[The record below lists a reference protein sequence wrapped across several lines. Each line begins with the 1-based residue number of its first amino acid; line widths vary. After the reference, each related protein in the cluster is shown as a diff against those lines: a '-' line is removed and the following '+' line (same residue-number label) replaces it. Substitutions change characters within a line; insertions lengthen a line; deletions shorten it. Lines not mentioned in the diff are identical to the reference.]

1 MPTAVL
7 LINVEI
13 GHEDDVFEELKKIPE
28 VKAAYV
34 VYGMYDIVAIV
45 KAPDLKTLRSVISEK
60 IRKIKYVSAT
70 LTHVAIEGKEFE
82 RS

>member
-34 VYGMYDIVAIV
+34 VYGMYDIIAVV
-45 KAPDLKTLRSVISEK
+45 KANDLRSLRSVISEK
-60 IRKIKYVSAT
+60 IRKLRHVSAT
-70 LTHVAIEGKEFE
+70 LTHVVIEGKEFE
-82 RS
+82 RR